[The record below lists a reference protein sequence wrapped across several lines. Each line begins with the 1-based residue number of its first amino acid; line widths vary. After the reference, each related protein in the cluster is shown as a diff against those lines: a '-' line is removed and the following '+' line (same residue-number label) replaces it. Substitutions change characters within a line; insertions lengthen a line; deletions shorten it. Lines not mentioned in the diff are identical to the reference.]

1 MTTAIDDLM
10 KKFDGFHA
18 ALTKVLDKFT
28 ALEAWKSSASTLME
42 TLLSQ
47 SERTASRIDNLES
60 APTLSMAPHPPP
72 RPTTAPPQ
80 PPSRR
85 TDPFD
90 LNTAPQ
96 QEMRPPASAWERPS
110 RHRVATN
117 HRDAGG
123 GILGS
128 HPPHPV
134 TGMPHNSPPQTH
146 DCDADLRLN
155 GSRLGP
161 VPKLE
166 FPKFDGENPRLWKDC
181 CEMYFEV
188 YNVSD
193 SLKTRFAAL
202 KFLGTAASWLHSVEC
217 KGRITD

>member
-1 MTTAIDDLM
+1 LVSRASTPNFSPNSYRRIDLAPKHKQTQFQAQMTTAIDDLA
-10 KKFDGFHA
+10 KKFDGFDA
-18 ALTKVLDKFT
+18 ALTKVLDKLT

-96 QEMRPPASAWERPS
+96 QEMRPPASA
-110 RHRVATN
+110 
-117 HRDAGG
+117 
-123 GILGS
+123 
-128 HPPHPV
+128 
-134 TGMPHNSPPQTH
+134 
-146 DCDADLRLN
+146 
-155 GSRLGP
+155 
-161 VPKLE
+161 
-166 FPKFDGENPRLWKDC
+166 
-181 CEMYFEV
+181 
-188 YNVSD
+188 
-193 SLKTRFAAL
+193 
-202 KFLGTAASWLHSVEC
+202 
-217 KGRITD
+217 